1 MAYAAGYEAGKI
13 SQVSLS
19 GSDQPRNPPMQ
30 TLQLQRQERGG
41 EKKKKEL
48 QEVREVDSVDK
59 TITIICDWVQKE
71 LKSDDLT
78 ADNKRD
84 VAEMTKALAE
94 LVSARA
100 SVSGNV
106 LVEAD
111 EIAMQI
117 ADKLEKSLNCLN
129 L

>member
-1 MAYAAGYEAGKI
+1 M
-13 SQVSLS
+13 
-19 GSDQPRNPPMQ
+19 
-30 TLQLQRQERGG
+30 
-41 EKKKKEL
+41 
-48 QEVREVDSVDK
+48 DSVDK

-78 ADNKRD
+78 ANNKRD
-84 VAEMTKALAE
+84 VAKMTKALAE

>member
-1 MAYAAGYEAGKI
+1 M
-13 SQVSLS
+13 
-19 GSDQPRNPPMQ
+19 
-30 TLQLQRQERGG
+30 
-41 EKKKKEL
+41 
-48 QEVREVDSVDK
+48 DSVDK

>member
-1 MAYAAGYEAGKI
+1 M
-13 SQVSLS
+13 
-19 GSDQPRNPPMQ
+19 
-30 TLQLQRQERGG
+30 
-41 EKKKKEL
+41 
-48 QEVREVDSVDK
+48 DSVDK

-84 VAEMTKALAE
+84 VAKMTKALAE